1 MTKFYICR
9 HCGNFVQIIHDSQVP
24 MICCGEKMTEL
35 KANTSDGAG
44 EKHLPIV
51 HLEDGA
57 INVNVGEIDHPMV
70 PEHFIEWI
78 YVETDKGGYRHDFQ
92 PNDEPNVSFAI
103 PDEKVV
109 AVYAYCNLHGLWMTQ
124 L

>member
-78 YVETDKGGYRHDFQ
+78 
-92 PNDEPNVSFAI
+92 
-103 PDEKVV
+103 
-109 AVYAYCNLHGLWMTQ
+109 
-124 L
+124 

>member
-9 HCGNFVQIIHDSQVP
+9 HCGNLVQMIHDSQVP

-44 EKHLPIV
+44 EKHLPVI

-57 INVNVGEIDHPMV
+57 ININVGEVDHPMI
-70 PEHFIEWI
+70 PEHFIQWV
-78 YVETDKGGYRHDFQ
+78 YVETNKGGYCYNFQ
-92 PNDEPNVSFAI
+92 PNEEPNVSFSI
-103 PDEKVV
+103 PDEEVI
-109 AVYAYCNLHGLWMTQ
+109 AVYAYCNLHGLWMTK